1 MKKKPS
7 RLIVALIVVAVGAG
21 ALYVWSQS
29 GRVETVH
36 DIAAPPPIPPLASV
50 EPAMPDPADASKPLA
65 PAEPVTK
72 FPLEPTEA
80 AVPAPTPD
88 KVLPALAES
97 DPFVDK
103 ELQGLFQRK
112 DFVTWVIPA
121 GFVRHVV
128 ATVDNLGRAQAPK
141 AVWPVHP
148 TPGRFTTTPSA
159 NGEAISTDNSA
170 RYSPFVSF
178 VEAVD
183 SRKAVAVYVRLYPLF
198 QQAYVEL
205 GFPKRYFNDRLVA
218 IIDQLLA
225 TPKPTGELA
234 VSLLEVKGPVP
245 SLQPWVRYEFTDPA
259 LKALSS
265 GQKIML
271 RVGPQNQRRLDAK
284 LTELRKEIVLAS
296 QRGQG
301 RDVPGM

>member
-7 RLIVALIVVAVGAG
+7 RLVVALIVIAVGGG
-21 ALYVWSQS
+21 ALYIWSQS
-29 GRVETVH
+29 RRVETVQE
-36 DIAAPPPIPPLASV
+36 IAAPPPIPPLASV
-50 EPAMPDPADASKPLA
+50 EPATPDPADAAKSL
-65 PAEPVTK
+65 EPVEPAIK
-72 FPLEPTEA
+72 FPLEATEA
-80 AVPAPTPD
+80 ATPTPAPD
-88 KVLPALAES
+88 KALPELAGS

-121 GFVRHVV
+121 SFVRHVV

-148 TPGRFTTTPSA
+148 TPGRFTTTPIA
-159 NGEAISTDNSA
+159 NGEAISADNSA

-178 VEAVD
+178 VESVD

-225 TPKPTGELA
+225 TPKPVGELA
-234 VSLLEVKGPVP
+234 VSLLEVKGPIP
-245 SLQPWVRYEFTDPA
+245 SLQPWVRYEFIDPE

-271 RVGPQNQRRLDAK
+271 RMGPQNQRRLESK
-284 LTELRKEIVLAS
+284 LTDLRKELVKAS
-296 QRGQG
+296 QRGPG
-301 RDVPGM
+301 KDVPGN

>member
-7 RLIVALIVVAVGAG
+7 RLIVSLIVVAVGAG
-21 ALYVWSQS
+21 VLALWSQS
-29 GRVETVH
+29 RRVDTVQE
-36 DIAAPPPIPPLASV
+36 IAAPPPIPPLASV
-50 EPAMPDPADASKPLA
+50 EPTAPDSADAAKPLE
-65 PAEPVTK
+65 PAEPVIK
-72 FPLEPTEA
+72 FPLEATEA
-80 AVPAPTPD
+80 AMPTPVPD
-88 KVLPALAES
+88 KALPTLAES
-97 DPFVDK
+97 DPLVDK

-112 DFVTWVIPA
+112 DFVTWVIP
-121 GFVRHVV
+121 GSFVRHVV

-159 NGEAISTDNSA
+159 NGEAISTDNST

-178 VEAVD
+178 VESVD

-225 TPKPTGELA
+225 TPKPTGALA
-234 VSLLEVKGPVP
+234 VSLLEVKGPIP
-245 SLQPWVRYEFTDPA
+245 SLQPWVRYEFTDPE
-259 LKALSS
+259 LKSLSS

-271 RVGPQNQRRLDAK
+271 RMGPQNQRRLDVK
-284 LTELRKEIVLAS
+284 LTDLRKELVKAS
-296 QRGQG
+296 QRGPG
-301 RDVPGM
+301 RDVPSN

>member
-7 RLIVALIVVAVGAG
+7 RLVVALIVVAVGAG

-29 GRVETVH
+29 GRVETVQE
-36 DIAAPPPIPPLASV
+36 IAALPPIPPLAST
-50 EPAMPDPADASKPLA
+50 EPAIPDPADAAKGLES
-65 PAEPVTK
+65 AEPAIK
-72 FPLEPTEA
+72 FPLEPTELA
-80 AVPAPTPD
+80 TPTPSPD
-88 KVLPALAES
+88 KALPQLAES
-97 DPFVDK
+97 DSFVDK

-121 GFVRHVV
+121 SFVRHVV

-148 TPGRFTTTPSA
+148 TPGRFTTMPTA
-159 NGEAISTDNSA
+159 NGEAISAENSA

-178 VEAVD
+178 VESVD

-198 QQAYVEL
+198 QRAYVEL

-225 TPKPTGELA
+225 TPKPTGELE
-234 VSLLEVKGPVP
+234 VSLLEVKGPIP
-245 SLQPWVRYEFTDPA
+245 SLQPWVRYEFTDPG
-259 LKALSS
+259 LRALSS

-271 RVGPQNQRRLDAK
+271 RMGPQNQRRLDVK
-284 LTELRKEIVLAS
+284 LTDLRKELVAAS
-296 QRGQG
+296 QRGPG
-301 RDVPGM
+301 RDLPSN